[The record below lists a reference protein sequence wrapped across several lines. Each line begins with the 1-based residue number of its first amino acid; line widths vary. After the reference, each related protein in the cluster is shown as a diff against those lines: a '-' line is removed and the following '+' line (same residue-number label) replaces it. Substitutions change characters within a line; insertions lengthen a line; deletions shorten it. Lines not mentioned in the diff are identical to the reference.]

1 MLQNLFLYAGL
12 ALLVKTMF
20 VATRSFA
27 VVERSM
33 EQNSA
38 RTTRIANVALHIVVT
53 FACFALSLK
62 IAGLL
67 DI

>member
-27 VVERSM
+27 VVDRSI
-33 EQNSA
+33 EHNIA
-38 RTTRIANVALHIVVT
+38 KIPRLANVTLHIFAT
-53 FACFALSLK
+53 FVCFALSLK

-67 DI
+67 NI

>member
-12 ALLVKTMF
+12 ILLVKTMF

-27 VVERSM
+27 VVDRSI
-33 EQNSA
+33 ESKTA
-38 RTTRIANVALHIVVT
+38 RTVEIAKVTLHIIVT
-53 FACFALSLK
+53 LLCFTLSLK

-67 DI
+67 NI

>member
-1 MLQNLFLYAGL
+1 MLQNLLLYAGL

-27 VVERSM
+27 VVDRSI
-33 EQNSA
+33 EQK
-38 RTTRIANVALHIVVT
+38 IAKSSRLANLALHIFAT
-53 FACFALSLK
+53 FVCFALSLK

-67 DI
+67 NI